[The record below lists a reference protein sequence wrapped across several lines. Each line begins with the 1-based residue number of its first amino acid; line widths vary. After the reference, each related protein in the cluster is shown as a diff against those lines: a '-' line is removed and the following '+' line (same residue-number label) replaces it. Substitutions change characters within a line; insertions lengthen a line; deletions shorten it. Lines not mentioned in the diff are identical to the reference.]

1 MSSLVMQHSI
11 IIVMYCVLVYISSKA
26 LGLSSN
32 VMTGILWFTASYLQG
47 LALKA
52 C

>member
-1 MSSLVMQHSI
+1 MQHSI
-11 IIVMYCVLVYISSKA
+11 IMLCVLEYVSSKV

-32 VMTGILWFTASYLQG
+32 VKTGILWFTASYLQG
-47 LALKA
+47 LTLKA